1 MINTVF
7 TSDNKISVDEL
18 PSIPQQGN
26 PIILLILALVSAVIG
41 LLLLL
46 WPASL

>member
-1 MINTVF
+1 MNNTVAN
-7 TSDNKISVDEL
+7 TDNRISVDEL
-18 PSIPQQGN
+18 PSIPQQSN
-26 PIILLILALVSAVIG
+26 PIILLIVALVSAIIG

>member
-1 MINTVF
+1 MINTAVN
-7 TSDNKISVDEL
+7 SDNRISVDEL
-18 PSIPQQGN
+18 PSIPQQSN

-46 WPASL
+46 WPTSL